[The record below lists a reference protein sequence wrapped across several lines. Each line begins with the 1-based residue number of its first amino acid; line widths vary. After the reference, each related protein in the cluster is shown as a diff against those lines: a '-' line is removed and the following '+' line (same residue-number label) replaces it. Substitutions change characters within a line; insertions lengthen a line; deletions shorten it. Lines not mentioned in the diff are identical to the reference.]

1 MGAVQRT
8 KRAVVDRARAM
19 SAEPQDE
26 WARSFRAEVLAA
38 HPPFVEAVLADAK
51 VAARRRGERA
61 ETSGAAGAAFQVLR
75 LIVVTDSFFAQV
87 CYRAKASLQAKHVPI
102 VPRFF
107 HRLAIMTG
115 QICIGDPVVLAPG
128 VYIPHGQVV
137 ADARTTVAPGA
148 TLSPF
153 VTLGRV
159 AGKTGGPKVGAL
171 ATVGTGAKL
180 VGPVT
185 IGRGAVIGANSVVTK
200 DVPAGA
206 VAAGVPA
213 RILRHAEPVG

>member
-8 KRAVVDRARAM
+8 KRAVTDRVRAM
-19 SAEPQDE
+19 AAEPQDE
-26 WARSFRAEVLAA
+26 WARAFRSEVLAA
-38 HPPFVEAVLADAK
+38 HPPFVEAVFADAK
-51 VAARRRGERA
+51 LAARRRGERA
-61 ETSGAAGAAFQVLR
+61 ETSGTAGAVFQVLR
-75 LIVVTDSFFAQV
+75 LVVVTDSFFAQV
-87 CYRAKASLQAKHVPI
+87 CYRAKAALQAKHVPI
-102 VPRFF
+102 VPRLF

-115 QICIGDPVVLAPG
+115 QICIGDPVVLSPG

-137 ADARTTVAPGA
+137 ADARTTVAPGV

-159 AGKTGGPKVGAL
+159 AGKTGGPKVGPL

-185 IGRGAVIGANSVVTK
+185 IGRGAVIGANSVVTS
-200 DVPAGA
+200 DVPADA

-213 RILRHAEPVG
+213 RILRQPEPVG